1 MLRKTISPII
11 YFQQIGRLLSFS
23 NRNNNLKIVD
33 LVNNIQNHKVIYNLY
48 NDIYTKAK
56 ELKKIDKKNEE
67 IYNNILE
74 NFKIAD
80 YAATAYKVK
89 DEIKERLTIKSQ

>member
-56 ELKKIDKKNEE
+56 ELKKIDKKMKKYII
-67 IYNNILE
+67 IYW
-74 NFKIAD
+74 KIS
-80 YAATAYKVK
+80 
-89 DEIKERLTIKSQ
+89 RLLIMLQQLIE